1 MNECCL
7 TIETKDLEKIIEM
20 SDLFEDQG
28 VIKTVIR
35 ASTEVA
41 KPKRGDEVAL
51 TYTVLSG
58 VDSHVKSLVYTVGTN
73 LDSLFIPLQTL
84 DRIVC
89 DMKRNEKCEVVI
101 SSEYSGSG
109 DTLRVEL
116 TLVHLKPAQTSES
129 SGLGALAPPLGDFQS
144 HLLRNPDVMEQ
155 MISSPYMQSLL
166 ANPETLR
173 SLIGTNPQMQQ
184 LMEQNPELRHLL
196 SDPDFLQQS
205 MEAMRNPSVM
215 REMMRSTDR
224 AMSNLESIPG
234 GSAALHKLYNEV
246 QEPLFE
252 ASRGVGDSSS
262 SSVFKKVYDETQL
275 KAKYGEMAKPGK
287 PFSEPMANPWANAP
301 TFPSTVPPS
310 QTTSIDYSGMGQ
322 MMQDPAMQ
330 QLMAS
335 MFRSNQAAHP
345 SSTVTPFQDAS
356 FLQQLFNPTSIQA
369 MAGLEQSIAG
379 LQGNPSQLP
388 VNGFNAMFGN
398 FITAAQNDPAT
409 RYASQLATLRSM
421 GFTDTQAAINALD
434 RCGGDLSRAIDFL
447 TAQRDGAHS
456 SHK

>member
-1 MNECCL
+1 
-7 TIETKDLEKIIEM
+7 M

-35 ASTEVA
+35 SSTEVA

-58 VDSHVKSLVYTVGTN
+58 VDSHIKSLVYTVGTN

-89 DMKRNEKCEVVI
+89 DMKRNEKCEVII
-101 SSEYSGSG
+101 SPKYSGSE

-116 TLVHLKPAQTSES
+116 TLVHLKAAQTSES
-129 SGLGALAPPLGDFQS
+129 SGLGALAPPLGDFQG

-262 SSVFKKVYDETQL
+262 SSVFKKVNDETQL
-275 KAKYGEMAKPGK
+275 KAKYGDMAKPGK
-287 PFSEPMANPWANAP
+287 PISEPMANPWVTAP
-301 TFPSTVPPS
+301 TFPSTVPSS
-310 QTTSIDYSGMGQ
+310 QTASIDYSGMGQ

-335 MFRSNQAAHP
+335 MFRSNQAAPVP
-345 SSTVTPFQDAS
+345 SSSVTPFQDPS
-356 FLQQLFNPTSIQA
+356 FLQQLFNATSIQA

-379 LQGNPSQLP
+379 LQANPSQLP
-388 VNGFNAMFGN
+388 ANGFNAMFGN
-398 FITAAQNDPAT
+398 FITASQNDPAT
-409 RYASQLATLRSM
+409 RYAAQLATLRSM

-447 TAQRDGAHS
+447 AAERDGAHS
-456 SHK
+456 TNK